1 MSDNNHFVNLVKINL
16 RVGRKQQLNF
26 GVLQFVLVV
35 VVFSFLEIFLK
46 KEKHTNKHKQ

>member
-16 RVGRKQQLNF
+16 RGGRKQQLNF

-35 VVFSFLEIFLK
+35 FFFRDFF
-46 KEKHTNKHKQ
+46 EKRKTYKQT

>member
-16 RVGRKQQLNF
+16 RAGRKQQLNF

-35 VVFSFLEIFLK
+35 VVFSRDFFEQRK
-46 KEKHTNKHKQ
+46 TYKQT